1 MAQERLEK
9 ANWRRILI
17 EGSRQWGHE
26 QAQRWNSIFRN
37 RHEVAED
44 EKIQSGAFMASERGK
59 LDPEIGGQ
67 LRVEFEFEKT
77 GRGNSQWKNV
87 RDIPKKSLMVLK
99 SERESSSGQ
108 EA

>member
-1 MAQERLEK
+1 
-9 ANWRRILI
+9 
-17 EGSRQWGHE
+17 
-26 QAQRWNSIFRN
+26 
-37 RHEVAED
+37 
-44 EKIQSGAFMASERGK
+44 MASERGK
-59 LDPEIGGQ
+59 LDPERGGQ

-108 EA
+108 EARVRDQQWSAFLKNRSPELSLAK